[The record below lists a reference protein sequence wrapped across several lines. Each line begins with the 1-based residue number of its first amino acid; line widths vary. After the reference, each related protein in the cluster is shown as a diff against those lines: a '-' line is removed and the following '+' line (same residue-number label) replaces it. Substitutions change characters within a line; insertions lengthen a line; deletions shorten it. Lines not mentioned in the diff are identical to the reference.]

1 MAEFEVQSSFSNIL
15 RKLETTDPAHADIF
29 NALFQQLINNDTYLS
44 NKIGGEYINVM
55 ILGAKADGKTDDSPI
70 FQKALDMAKER
81 GSVSI
86 VVPGGPYL
94 IDKTLILY
102 KNTTIE
108 LLAGATLKRGPNCGI
123 LFINAEKTDVFKDY
137 AGNGNIRIVGGT
149 FDMRG
154 HELSRSGSCFSLAHA
169 RNIFIENIEI
179 RNVRDSHG
187 FDLAGCR
194 SVRILNSRF
203 MGYVYTPGDPSTIRN
218 YSEAIQID
226 QAQVNSFPGFPEAF
240 YDGTACKDIT
250 VNNCIFTKS
259 DELGA
264 WNRVFGTHNLYV
276 GGSSEY
282 KKSEDLFFESNTIE
296 GTSVT
301 SPTEAVAV
309 RFTSFN
315 NCVIEN
321 NIFRYVKGAVSVEVE
336 SSPKN
341 MAGVQIPIAE
351 DQAWS
356 NLVIQ
361 GNQIFDCAE
370 SNPITVRGYD
380 PLMNTGLPGSVEV
393 IARDVII
400 SDNIVKTAKLVDG
413 DYMSTVSLR
422 KVRYATIANN
432 VSRETSRFI
441 YANACFG
448 VTVSNNTVSDTL
460 KESIYAN
467 DVRDLVLDGNSIV
480 GSNEEAI
487 ELNNCSNFVVSNN
500 AILNNNLTSKLR
512 SIHAYGTCEDGVI
525 TDNVVTANVTL
536 VNGIEVTST
545 GDNVI
550 TSNNSVNAV
559 TTNAK
564 VSNLCINGG
573 DGVIVY
579 SGNSKYL
586 MGKDGTT
593 QI

>member
-1 MAEFEVQSSFSNIL
+1 MTNFVAESLYDNVM

-44 NKIGGEYINVM
+44 ERIGGEYINVK
-55 ILGAKADGKTDDSPI
+55 ILGAKGDGKTDDSEV
-70 FQKALDMAKER
+70 FQTALNMAKER
-81 GSVSI
+81 GNVSI
-86 VVPGGPYL
+86 VVPGGDYI
-94 IDKTLILY
+94 IDDTLIIY

-108 LLAGATLKRGPNCGI
+108 LLAGATLLRGPNCGI
-123 LFINAEKTDVFKDY
+123 LFINAEATDAFKNY
-137 AGNGNIRIVGGT
+137 EGNGNIRIVGGT

-154 HELSRSGSCFSLAHA
+154 HELSSSGSCFSLAHA
-169 RNIFIENIEI
+169 RNVFIENIEI

-194 SVRILNSRF
+194 GVRILNSRF
-203 MGYVYTPGDPSTIRN
+203 RGYVYTPGDPSTIRN

-226 QAQVNSFPGFPEAF
+226 QVQLNSFPGFSEPF

-250 VNNCIFTKS
+250 VNNCIFTS
-259 DELGA
+259 SEELGA

-276 GGSSEY
+276 GGSSEF

-296 GTSVT
+296 GTSAT
-301 SPTEAVAV
+301 SPTEAVV
-309 RFTSFN
+309 IRFTSFN

-321 NIFRYVKGAVSVEVE
+321 NIFRNVKGAISVEVE

-341 MAGVQIPIAE
+341 MAGIQIPISE

-361 GNQIFDCAE
+361 GNQIFDCSE
-370 SNPITVRGYD
+370 SNPIMVRGYD
-380 PLMNTGLPGSVEV
+380 PAQNTGLPGSVEV

-400 SDNIVKTAKLVDG
+400 SDNIVKTAKLSDG
-413 DYMSTVSLR
+413 DYVSTVSLR

-432 VSRETSRFI
+432 VSRDTSRFI

-448 VTVSNNTVSDTL
+448 VTASNNTVSENL
-460 KESIYAN
+460 KESIYAY
-467 DVRDLVLDGNSIV
+467 DVRDLVIDGNSIT
-480 GSNEEAI
+480 GSNEEAV

-500 AILNNNLTSKLR
+500 TILNNNLTSKSR

-536 VNGIEVTST
+536 ANGIEVTDT
-545 GDNVI
+545 CDNVI

-559 TTNAK
+559 TTEAK
-564 VSNLCINGG
+564 VKNNSTNGG
-573 DGVIVY
+573 DGIIVY

-586 MGKDGTT
+586 MGKDGTI